1 MLPLTTPGLAR
12 RWSLPLAVL
21 AGMLLGL
28 GMAPM
33 GVWPA
38 TMAGVGL
45 VTWLFAGRRAGD
57 AALHGLLMGAAMN
70 TLVLHWIDVLGAA
83 VAFGLVGIMS
93 LWMLLFGMTVA
104 LLTTVRG
111 WALWVPAAWVA
122 LELLVG
128 LVPFGGFPWVRLALT
143 ALDQP
148 LAGWFPL
155 VGAAGVSFLL
165 ALVANLALTAILQ
178 PARRWAAAGFAV
190 TLFAAGG
197 ALTLVHHDTPAQDA
211 AVGLVQ
217 GNVNRVEKGTGSYA
231 RSNTANN
238 LSETIFL
245 LASNRANNERPLDFI
260 VWAENATDIDPRS
273 DVTTGR
279 VVETAVQ
286 LADVPIFVGAVMD
299 GPQPDT
305 RQTSS
310 LWWDPV
316 TGIGGR
322 YDKRNLV
329 PFGEWIPFRDFLLP
343 RLPVLKQIGRQS
355 IAGSGPGVVDAPT
368 AAHPT
373 LRVGTIICFELA
385 WDDTS
390 YDTIRGGAQILT
402 SQSNTNTYAGTFEVP
417 QQTAL
422 NRVRA
427 LETGREVV
435 VSTLNG
441 LSGLVGVD
449 GRMQEETSE
458 LTRANRTF
466 TVPLRSNQ
474 TLAVTLGAWPSVGLT
489 VVTLAA
495 LAWAGVAATRR
506 RRAARLLT
514 SSSESIGRAA

>member
-21 AGMLLGL
+21 AGLLLGL

-33 GVWPA
+33 GIWPA
-38 TMAGVGL
+38 TMAGVAL

-57 AALHGLLMGAAMN
+57 AALHGLVMGVAMN
-70 TLVLHWIDVLGAA
+70 TLVLHWIGVLGVA
-83 VAFGLVGIMS
+83 VAVGLVGIMS
-93 LWMLLFGMTVA
+93 SWMLLFGIAVA
-104 LLTTVRG
+104 LLTTIRG

-122 LELLVG
+122 LELFAG
-128 LVPFGGFPWVRLALT
+128 SVPFGGFPWVRLSLT

-148 LAGWFPL
+148 LAGWFPFI
-155 VGAAGVSFLL
+155 GATGVSFLL

-178 PARRWAAAGFAV
+178 PGRRWASAAIALVVFA
-190 TLFAAGG
+190 TGG
-197 ALTLVHHDTPAQDA
+197 ALTLVGHDTPNRNV

-273 DVTTGR
+273 DATTGQ
-279 VVETAVQ
+279 VVESAVQ
-286 LADVPIFVGAVMD
+286 LAGVPIFVGAVMD

-355 IAGSGPGVVDAPT
+355 IPGTGPGVVDAPT
-368 AAHPT
+368 TAHPG

-385 WDDTS
+385 WDSTS
-390 YDTIRGGAQILT
+390 YDTIRGGAQVIT

-441 LSGLVGVD
+441 LSGLVGAD
-449 GRMQEETSE
+449 GRMQHETSE

-466 TVPLRSNQ
+466 TVPLRTNQ
-474 TLAVTLGAWPSVGLT
+474 TLAVTLGASPAVGLS
-489 VVTLAA
+489 VISIAA
-495 LAWAGVAATRR
+495 LVWAGVAAARR